1 MRRRRPLEN
10 GTLMPSFLDGN
21 MVSRVE
27 ELERTARA
35 LERLGLTTSAA
46 AGAYERRYL
55 LDGWGEENVPGTRAA
70 TRLYRFGNAAVWQRG
85 VILGRR
91 GRITGLGVAVNDAR
105 TAGSA
110 TLELWVAG
118 SATGVTAVLD
128 DTATVS
134 AWEVADASFEAGEI
148 IELYLTTSG
157 WTPTSADI
165 QAMLEVALT

>member
-46 AGAYERRYL
+46 GGAYERRYL

-70 TRLYRFGNAAVWQRG
+70 TRLYRFGNAAVATAG
-85 VILGRR
+85 G
-91 GRITGLGVAVNDAR
+91 GVAGDEPG
-105 TAGSA
+105 AGA
-110 TLELWVAG
+110 VC
-118 SATGVTAVLD
+118 GV
-128 DTATVS
+128 
-134 AWEVADASFEAGEI
+134 
-148 IELYLTTSG
+148 
-157 WTPTSADI
+157 
-165 QAMLEVALT
+165 